1 MKFGLLWPSHVTT
14 TLLKLSISFYGHA
27 DLAHFLFFW
36 GGGYVALQFL
46 AVRWSFIKSAQE
58 SSLKNCI
65 CVYAL
70 MSARTLILPLIN

>member
-14 TLLKLSISFYGHA
+14 TLLKLSISFMVMLIWLIFY
-27 DLAHFLFFW
+27 FF
-36 GGGYVALQFL
+36 GGEDRFPLQFL